1 MSATPSPAS
10 FQSVSH
16 CRVCCSTRVLPTGV
30 TKKFHLSNLDQT
42 VELGYAV
49 CQDCQFLFQSEYV
62 GDDFLNEY
70 YRRSPMLRRKEPT
83 RFERDQNIRQSAF
96 LSRQVPLTGRK
107 VLEIGAHAGAFLVHL
122 HQAHGA
128 QAYYDELSEEA
139 RTVLAAQPGLQ
150 DLRAQPKGFTV
161 DVIVLRHILEHIFD
175 LDGFLGYVR
184 RLLSPGGQVFIETP
198 DWSHLDVRTD
208 PLIFEHL
215 NQFSTHNLVLLLRRT
230 GWNCTG
236 LEKSIE
242 ADDPA
247 TPNRVQRLIVE
258 PTALPAPGDPAIAG
272 SVGDFL
278 GDYRR
283 RLFGRLE
290 ALIAGWGPQRR
301 IAFYPASH
309 LSFSAL
315 LEADLRQANLIGLYD
330 IDPKKHGRAVQGV
343 TIHPAEALR
352 EHQPDVIVIF
362 TMAYEREIRESFAR
376 MGLTAEIISATAL
389 VRTEA
394 S

>member
-1 MSATPSPAS
+1 MKPTLTPVK
-10 FQSVSH
+10 Q
-16 CRVCCSTRVLPTGV
+16 CRVCGSSRVLDAGC
-30 TKKFHLSNLDQT
+30 TKFYHLLNLDQT
-42 VELGYAV
+42 VTVPYAV
-49 CQDCQFLFQSEYV
+49 CQDCQFLFHAQHV
-62 GDDFLNEY
+62 GDEFLDLY
-70 YRRSPMLRRKEPT
+70 YRSSPMLRRKEPT
-83 RFERDQNIRQSAF
+83 PFELDQNVRQAAF

-128 QAYYDELSEEA
+128 EVYYDELSEEA
-139 RTVLAAQPGLQ
+139 RTVLAAQPGLR
-150 DLRAQPKGFTV
+150 DLRVQPAGLTV
-161 DVIVLRHILEHIFD
+161 DVIVLRHILEHIFE

-184 RLLSPGGQVFIETP
+184 SLLAPGGRVFIETP
-198 DWSHLDVRTD
+198 DWSHLDASTD

-236 LEKSIE
+236 LEKSLV

-258 PTALPAPGDPAIAG
+258 PTALPVPGEPTIAAT
-272 SVGDFL
+272 VRDFL
-278 GDYRR
+278 GDYRQ

-290 ALIAGWGPQRR
+290 SLIAGWGPQRR

-315 LEADLRQANLIGLYD
+315 LEADLSRANLIGLYD
-330 IDPKKHGRAVQGV
+330 IDTKKHGRTVRGVQ
-343 TIHPAEALR
+343 IHPAESLR

-362 TMAYEREIRESFAR
+362 TMAYEREIRESFTR
-376 MGLTAEIISATAL
+376 MGLNAEIISATTL
-389 VRTEA
+389 VRTTMP
-394 S
+394 